1 MPSAPLIYPAPVI
14 ERFTISTTG
23 NLTLTEPQRTA
34 YSFSV
39 FVEKVKFSSRQ
50 EYYNFRVPEPET
62 FWGYIQLVNRDF
74 IQQTIQLE
82 YRRQEIINVSNVE
95 FVALQELRCL
105 LGAHRKYNRRYFQAL
120 LAQAVEGD
128 DTPPSTEDITQ
139 AEIDMDSAEN
149 TAPPIP
155 TLSTTGIWYEFPP
168 GFGAQITTVR
178 IDYPSICRNAN
189 ENQPAPPAPAPS
201 AGQSGGDS
209 SGGGGDRSAPPPP
222 IGRRS
227 DPLSDSPAPP
237 PDSPSGPPTAVPGQA
252 RVSVRI
258 TGSAINGQNLG
269 CDVLVP
275 IDNTLVLTG
284 SEYTTNTSDYSC
296 TLDGSFD
303 PGGCVGARLG
313 FTVRFR
319 GTAVGSFGPA
329 GFYEVPQVVDVV
341 AL

>member
-1 MPSAPLIYPAPVI
+1 MPAPPLAYPAPII
-14 ERFTISTTG
+14 ERFTITNTG
-23 NLTLTEPQRTA
+23 SLTLTEPQRMSYA
-34 YSFSV
+34 FSV
-39 FVEKVKFSSRQ
+39 FVEKVKFSSRP
-50 EYYNFRVPEPET
+50 EYYNFRVPEPES

-74 IQQTIQLE
+74 IQKTIQLE
-82 YRRQEIINVSNVE
+82 YRRQELINIENTE
-95 FVALQELRCL
+95 FVALHELRCL

-155 TLSTTGIWYEFPP
+155 TLPTTAIWYEFPP
-168 GFGAQITTVR
+168 GFGAQITMVR
-178 IDYPSICRNAN
+178 IDYPSICRSSTD
-189 ENQPAPPAPAPS
+189 NQAAPPAPAPS
-201 AGQSGGDS
+201 AGESGGDS
-209 SGGGGDRSAPPPP
+209 SGGGGDRGAPPPP

-237 PDSPSGPPTAVPGQA
+237 PDSPDGPPTAVPGQA
-252 RVSVRI
+252 RVRLRI

-269 CDVLVP
+269 CNVLVP
-275 IDNTLVLTG
+275 VDNTLILEG
-284 SEYTTNTSDYSC
+284 SEYTTDLGDYSC

-303 PGGCVGARLG
+303 PGGCVGSRLG
-313 FTVRFR
+313 YTVRFR
-319 GTAVGSFGPA
+319 GNPVGAFGPA
-329 GFYEVPQVVDVV
+329 GFYDAPVVVDAE